1 MYTLR
6 SHRTFAHFGPQIRV
20 LGLNRTETEKK
31 HDCVAEESE
40 FELASP
46 LLLQSRRTEL
56 LGTAPEKQGSIFTQ
70 CFSTKYVDNDRPTD
84 IRAFWAANSH
94 FQVER
99 TEDGEKA

>member
-1 MYTLR
+1 MSTLLVR
-6 SHRTFAHFGPQIRV
+6 RTFAHYGRQIRV
-20 LGLNRTETEKK
+20 FRRNEPETEKN

-46 LLLQSRRTEL
+46 LLLQLRRTEL

-70 CFSTKYVDNDRPTD
+70 CFSTRDIDNDRPSD

-99 TEDGEKA
+99 TGDGEKA